1 MWIALQGRIVM
12 HHDVIIAL
20 QGPGLHGVVPI
31 VQGPMQF
38 WDQTRTSFGA
48 GRSQAAEADAPNMSQ
63 RGFAPI
69 GFGAPEA
76 WGLSHRLRWCVSP
89 LVSGSRQTDARRHAY
104 SAGQCAEFTTTIGP
118 ITNAPF
124 SELVRVFPDGSV
136 RLPEIRISLEE
147 SDD

>member
-1 MWIALQGRIVM
+1 M
-12 HHDVIIAL
+12 IIAL
-20 QGPGLHGVVPI
+20 EEPGPHGVVPI

-48 GRSQAAEADAPNMSQ
+48 GRSQAAEADATNMSQ

-89 LVSGSRQTDARRHAY
+89 LVSDSRQAGARQHTH
-104 SAGQCAEFTTTIGP
+104 SAGQCAEFSTTISP
-118 ITNAPF
+118 ITNTLF

-136 RLPEIRISLEE
+136 QLLEIRISLEE